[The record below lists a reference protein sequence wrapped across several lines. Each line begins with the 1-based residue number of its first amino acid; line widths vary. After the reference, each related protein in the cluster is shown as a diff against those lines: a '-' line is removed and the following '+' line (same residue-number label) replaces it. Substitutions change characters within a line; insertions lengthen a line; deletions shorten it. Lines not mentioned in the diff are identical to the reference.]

1 MIIEVEQQDDVCVL
15 RVEGSFM
22 TGGDPEYLSARKDDL
37 KRLNHGKVLVDL
49 RQMPYIGS
57 TGIGFIVGIFT
68 SVTVNAGQFVL
79 VGLQPRV
86 LEIFRATRLSTIIP
100 SSPDII
106 SGLAFLRAEASRVGA
121 AESFTP
127 GADSLASCSA
137 AQRKA
142 LTG

>member
-22 TGGDPEYLSARKDDL
+22 TGADPEYLSARKDEL

-86 LEIFRATRLSTIIP
+86 LEIFRSTRLSTIIP
-100 SSPDII
+100 SSSDIA
-106 SGLAFLRAEASRVGA
+106 SGLASLRAEASRAGA
-121 AESFTP
+121 AEARS
-127 GADSLASCSA
+127 
-137 AQRKA
+137 
-142 LTG
+142 